1 MKIQQIRNAMVRIRY
16 AGKTFLTDPWL
27 APRGSMGT
35 FRDYPMFRCRPE
47 RLDLPLPLCDL
58 PMPVADILT
67 GVDAYIVTHVHPDHI
82 DMAADGSV
90 GAPLD
95 KAVPVF
101 VQSEEDAAV
110 LRRSGFARVE
120 VLGEETVFAGLR
132 LSKTPGRHGT
142 IIPCGPSCG
151 VVFRHPDEK
160 TLYVAGDTI
169 WFDGVAE
176 SLRRY
181 RPDVVVVNAC
191 AAELLDEGRLIMD
204 DADVAA
210 LHAARPEARIIV
222 SHMDTV
228 PHAALTRQD
237 MDQALRRRGIREAVF
252 MPDDGQSADF
262 LRQENSVRPADG
274 RADA

>member
-1 MKIQQIRNAMVRIRY
+1 MKIQQIGNAMVRIRY

-58 PMPVADILT
+58 PMPVADILA
-67 GVDAYIVTHVHPDHI
+67 GVDAHIVTHVHPDHI
-82 DMAADGSV
+82 DMADDGSV

-95 KAVPVF
+95 KRAVPVF

-120 VLGEETVFAGLR
+120 VLGEETVFAGIR

-151 VVFRHPDEK
+151 VVFRHPDGK
-160 TLYVAGDTI
+160 AASLPSRFFSLSSALFAAQAAFVAMTAG
-169 WFDGVAE
+169 GLPGRE
-176 SLRRY
+176 RR
-181 RPDVVVVNAC
+181 PVT
-191 AAELLDEGRLIMD
+191 RL
-204 DADVAA
+204 
-210 LHAARPEARIIV
+210 
-222 SHMDTV
+222 S
-228 PHAALTRQD
+228 RQ
-237 MDQALRRRGIREAVF
+237 
-252 MPDDGQSADF
+252 
-262 LRQENSVRPADG
+262 
-274 RADA
+274 RA

>member
-110 LRRSGFARVE
+110 LRRSGFARVDLFLTPDQKIVFNE
-120 VLGEETVFAGLR
+120 VNTIPGFTSHSRYPNMMKGIGLTFPEM
-132 LSKTPGRHGT
+132 LAK
-142 IIPCGPSCG
+142 
-151 VVFRHPDEK
+151 
-160 TLYVAGDTI
+160 
-169 WFDGVAE
+169 
-176 SLRRY
+176 
-181 RPDVVVVNAC
+181 
-191 AAELLDEGRLIMD
+191 LLDLSLEKSY
-204 DADVAA
+204 
-210 LHAARPEARIIV
+210 E
-222 SHMDTV
+222 
-228 PHAALTRQD
+228 
-237 MDQALRRRGIREAVF
+237 
-252 MPDDGQSADF
+252 
-262 LRQENSVRPADG
+262 
-274 RADA
+274 

>member
-1 MKIQQIRNAMVRIRY
+1 M
-16 AGKTFLTDPWL
+16 
-27 APRGSMGT
+27 
-35 FRDYPMFRCRPE
+35 
-47 RLDLPLPLCDL
+47 
-58 PMPVADILT
+58 
-67 GVDAYIVTHVHPDHI
+67 
-82 DMAADGSV
+82 
-90 GAPLD
+90 
-95 KAVPVF
+95 PVF

-120 VLGEETVFAGLR
+120 VLGEETVFAGIR

-181 RPDVVVVNAC
+181 RPDVVMVNAC
-191 AAELLDEGRLIMD
+191 AAELLDEGR
-204 DADVAA
+204 

-237 MDQALRRRGIREAVF
+237 MDQALCRRGIREAVF

-262 LRQENSVRPADG
+262 
-274 RADA
+274 

>member
-110 LRRSGFARVE
+110 LWRSGFARVE
-120 VLGEETVFAGLR
+120 VLGEETVFAGIR

-181 RPDVVVVNAC
+181 RPDVVMVNAC

-262 LRQENSVRPADG
+262 
-274 RADA
+274 

>member
-58 PMPVADILT
+58 PMPVADILA

-82 DMAADGSV
+82 DMADDGSV

-120 VLGEETVFAGLR
+120 VLGEETVFAGIR

-151 VVFRHPDEK
+151 VVFRHPDGK
-160 TLYVAGDTI
+160 A
-169 WFDGVAE
+169 A
-176 SLRRY
+176 SLPSAFSLCPLRFSQH
-181 RPDVVVVNAC
+181 RP
-191 AAELLDEGRLIMD
+191 LSL
-204 DADVAA
+204 
-210 LHAARPEARIIV
+210 P
-222 SHMDTV
+222 
-228 PHAALTRQD
+228 
-237 MDQALRRRGIREAVF
+237 
-252 MPDDGQSADF
+252 
-262 LRQENSVRPADG
+262 
-274 RADA
+274 

>member
-1 MKIQQIRNAMVRIRY
+1 M
-16 AGKTFLTDPWL
+16 
-27 APRGSMGT
+27 
-35 FRDYPMFRCRPE
+35 
-47 RLDLPLPLCDL
+47 
-58 PMPVADILT
+58 
-67 GVDAYIVTHVHPDHI
+67 
-82 DMAADGSV
+82 
-90 GAPLD
+90 
-95 KAVPVF
+95 F

-120 VLGEETVFAGLR
+120 VLGEETVFAGIR

>member
-58 PMPVADILT
+58 PMPVADILA

-82 DMAADGSV
+82 DMADDGSV
-90 GAPLD
+90 GTPLD

-120 VLGEETVFAGLR
+120 VLGELCGHPPQQDARTPRHHHPLR
-132 LSKTPGRHGT
+132 A
-142 IIPCGPSCG
+142 I
-151 VVFRHPDEK
+151 
-160 TLYVAGDTI
+160 
-169 WFDGVAE
+169 
-176 SLRRY
+176 LRRG
-181 RPDVVVVNAC
+181 
-191 AAELLDEGRLIMD
+191 L
-204 DADVAA
+204 
-210 LHAARPEARIIV
+210 
-222 SHMDTV
+222 
-228 PHAALTRQD
+228 
-237 MDQALRRRGIREAVF
+237 
-252 MPDDGQSADF
+252 
-262 LRQENSVRPADG
+262 PAS
-274 RADA
+274 

>member
-1 MKIQQIRNAMVRIRY
+1 
-16 AGKTFLTDPWL
+16 
-27 APRGSMGT
+27 
-35 FRDYPMFRCRPE
+35 
-47 RLDLPLPLCDL
+47 
-58 PMPVADILT
+58 MPVADILT

-120 VLGEETVFAGLR
+120 VLGEETVFAGIR

-262 LRQENSVRPADG
+262 
-274 RADA
+274 

>member
-95 KAVPVF
+95 NAIECVTAEPDPEKRLIRTAVYVQNGFVMFRFENYCAEPV
-101 VQSEEDAAV
+101 ELGPDGLPA
-110 LRRSGFARVE
+110 RS
-120 VLGEETVFAGLR
+120 T
-132 LSKTPGRHGT
+132 HG
-142 IIPCGPSCG
+142 GY
-151 VVFRHPDEK
+151 DLK
-160 TLYVAGDTI
+160 
-169 WFDGVAE
+169 
-176 SLRRY
+176 SLRALAQQHGGSMTVHWENQWFTVRM
-181 RPDVVVVNAC
+181 
-191 AAELLDEGRLIMD
+191 LLPLPKK
-204 DADVAA
+204 A
-210 LHAARPEARIIV
+210 
-222 SHMDTV
+222 
-228 PHAALTRQD
+228 
-237 MDQALRRRGIREAVF
+237 
-252 MPDDGQSADF
+252 
-262 LRQENSVRPADG
+262 
-274 RADA
+274 

>member
-1 MKIQQIRNAMVRIRY
+1 MKIQQIRNAMLRIRY

-35 FRDYPMFRCRPE
+35 FRDHPMFRCRPE
-47 RLDLPLPLCDL
+47 QLDLAMPLCDL
-58 PMPVADILT
+58 P
-67 GVDAYIVTHVHPDHI
+67 VDAYIVTHVHPDHI

-95 KAVPVF
+95 KTVPVF
-101 VQSEEDAAV
+101 VQSDEDAAV

-120 VLGEETVFAGLR
+120 VLGEETVFAGIR
-132 LSKTPGRHGT
+132 LSRTPGRHGT

-151 VVFRHPDEK
+151 VVFRHPGEK

-169 WFDGVAE
+169 WYEDVAE
-176 SLRRY
+176 SLRRF

-210 LHAARPEARIIV
+210 LHAACPEARIIV

-228 PHAALTRQD
+228 AHASLTRQS
-237 MDQALRRRGIREAVF
+237 MDQALRRRGIREAIL
-252 MPDDGQSADF
+252 MPDDGQSYSF
-262 LRQENSVRPADG
+262 
-274 RADA
+274 

>member
-58 PMPVADILT
+58 PMPVADILA

-110 LRRSGFARVE
+110 LRRSGFAVVKMIR
-120 VLGEETVFAGLR
+120 TW
-132 LSKTPGRHGT
+132 
-142 IIPCGPSCG
+142 PCLHDLFKGP
-151 VVFRHPDEK
+151 
-160 TLYVAGDTI
+160 
-169 WFDGVAE
+169 
-176 SLRRY
+176 
-181 RPDVVVVNAC
+181 
-191 AAELLDEGRLIMD
+191 
-204 DADVAA
+204 VAA
-210 LHAARPEARIIV
+210 GRKVHRQSLLPLFGRKKAA
-222 SHMDTV
+222 S
-228 PHAALTRQD
+228 
-237 MDQALRRRGIREAVF
+237 
-252 MPDDGQSADF
+252 
-262 LRQENSVRPADG
+262 
-274 RADA
+274 

>member
-1 MKIQQIRNAMVRIRY
+1 MKIQQIRNAMLRIRY

-35 FRDYPMFRCRPE
+35 FRDHPMFRCRPE
-47 RLDLPLPLCDL
+47 QLDLAMPLCDL
-58 PMPVADILT
+58 PMPVADILA

-95 KAVPVF
+95 KTVPVF
-101 VQSEEDAAV
+101 VQSDEDAAV

-120 VLGEETVFAGLR
+120 VLGEETVFAGIR
-132 LSKTPGRHGT
+132 LSRTPGRHGT

-151 VVFRHPDEK
+151 VVFRHPGEK

-169 WFDGVAE
+169 WYEDVAE
-176 SLRRY
+176 SLRRF

-191 AAELLDEGRLIMD
+191 AAELLDEGRLTMD

-210 LHAARPEARIIV
+210 LHAACPEARIIV

-228 PHAALTRQD
+228 AHASLTRQS
-237 MDQALRRRGIREAVF
+237 MDQALRRRGIREAIL
-252 MPDDGQSADF
+252 MPDDGQSYSF
-262 LRQENSVRPADG
+262 
-274 RADA
+274 

>member
-58 PMPVADILT
+58 PMPVADILA

-120 VLGEETVFAGLR
+120 VLVHWR
-132 LSKTPGRHGT
+132 K
-142 IIPCGPSCG
+142 
-151 VVFRHPDEK
+151 
-160 TLYVAGDTI
+160 
-169 WFDGVAE
+169 
-176 SLRRY
+176 
-181 RPDVVVVNAC
+181 
-191 AAELLDEGRLIMD
+191 
-204 DADVAA
+204 
-210 LHAARPEARIIV
+210 
-222 SHMDTV
+222 
-228 PHAALTRQD
+228 
-237 MDQALRRRGIREAVF
+237 
-252 MPDDGQSADF
+252 
-262 LRQENSVRPADG
+262 
-274 RADA
+274 

>member
-27 APRGSMGT
+27 APRAAWGRSATIPCSAAAPNGWT
-35 FRDYPMFRCRPE
+35 CPC
-47 RLDLPLPLCDL
+47 PLCDL

-120 VLGEETVFAGLR
+120 VLGGDRLCGHPPQQDARTPRHHHPPAGRPAAWSSGILTKRRSMWPVTPSGSTVWP
-132 LSKTPGRHGT
+132 K
-142 IIPCGPSCG
+142 
-151 VVFRHPDEK
+151 
-160 TLYVAGDTI
+160 
-169 WFDGVAE
+169 
-176 SLRRY
+176 
-181 RPDVVVVNAC
+181 AC
-191 AAELLDEGRLIMD
+191 AVTGPMWSWSMP
-204 DADVAA
+204 
-210 LHAARPEARIIV
+210 ARPNCWTR
-222 SHMDTV
+222 
-228 PHAALTRQD
+228 AA
-237 MDQALRRRGIREAVF
+237 
-252 MPDDGQSADF
+252 
-262 LRQENSVRPADG
+262 
-274 RADA
+274 

>member
-1 MKIQQIRNAMVRIRY
+1 M
-16 AGKTFLTDPWL
+16 
-27 APRGSMGT
+27 
-35 FRDYPMFRCRPE
+35 
-47 RLDLPLPLCDL
+47 
-58 PMPVADILT
+58 ADILA

-82 DMAADGSV
+82 DMADDGSV

-120 VLGEETVFAGLR
+120 VLGEETVFAGIR

>member
-95 KAVPVF
+95 KACLLYT
-101 VQSEEDAAV
+101 SDAA
-110 LRRSGFARVE
+110 
-120 VLGEETVFAGLR
+120 
-132 LSKTPGRHGT
+132 
-142 IIPCGPSCG
+142 
-151 VVFRHPDEK
+151 DE
-160 TLYVAGDTI
+160 
-169 WFDGVAE
+169 
-176 SLRRY
+176 
-181 RPDVVVVNAC
+181 
-191 AAELLDEGRLIMD
+191 
-204 DADVAA
+204 
-210 LHAARPEARIIV
+210 
-222 SHMDTV
+222 
-228 PHAALTRQD
+228 
-237 MDQALRRRGIREAVF
+237 
-252 MPDDGQSADF
+252 
-262 LRQENSVRPADG
+262 
-274 RADA
+274 

>member
-1 MKIQQIRNAMVRIRY
+1 M
-16 AGKTFLTDPWL
+16 
-27 APRGSMGT
+27 
-35 FRDYPMFRCRPE
+35 
-47 RLDLPLPLCDL
+47 
-58 PMPVADILT
+58 
-67 GVDAYIVTHVHPDHI
+67 
-82 DMAADGSV
+82 
-90 GAPLD
+90 
-95 KAVPVF
+95 
-101 VQSEEDAAV
+101 
-110 LRRSGFARVE
+110 
-120 VLGEETVFAGLR
+120 
-132 LSKTPGRHGT
+132 
-142 IIPCGPSCG
+142 
-151 VVFRHPDEK
+151 VFRHPDEK

-210 LHAARPEARIIV
+210 LHATRPEARIIV

-262 LRQENSVRPADG
+262 
-274 RADA
+274 